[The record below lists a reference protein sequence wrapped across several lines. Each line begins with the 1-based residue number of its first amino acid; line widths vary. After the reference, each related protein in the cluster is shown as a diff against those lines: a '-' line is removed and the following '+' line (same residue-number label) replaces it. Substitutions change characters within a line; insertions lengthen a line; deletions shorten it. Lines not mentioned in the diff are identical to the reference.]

1 MDILQML
8 GADSEFVKFINL
20 RGLPTALL
28 IIAVSV
34 VLLRFLTRFLDTLG
48 EQITERRLLF
58 KQVSVIVRFVVLV
71 AATLMAG
78 GSLFEVSGQA
88 LYGVAGVL
96 IFGFGYAT
104 KDVLSSVTAGFILM
118 FDRPFQ
124 VGDRISFGG
133 TYGEVVEIGLRTVR
147 VVDLDDNL
155 VSIPNSRFLG
165 DAVSCANAGALDQ
178 MCVFSF
184 YIGCN
189 EDFEKARRIVLE
201 ATASSRYV
209 YLAKPISIVLREGP
223 VPGGAERF
231 AIMVRTKAY
240 VFDGRYET
248 AFGTDITERVLRS
261 FRAEGIRTAGQI
273 EWGPPGSGP
282 APAASEGAA

>member
-1 MDILQML
+1 MDILQAL

-20 RGLPTALL
+20 GGLPTAAMVLISALL
-28 IIAVSV
+28 
-34 VLLRFLTRFLDTLG
+34 LLRFVTRFLDGLG
-48 EQITERRLLF
+48 ERITERRLLF
-58 KQVSVIVRFVVLV
+58 KQIAVIVRFVVLV

-78 GSLFEVSGQA
+78 GALFEVSGQA

-96 IFGFGYAT
+96 IFAFGYAT

-133 TYGEVVEIGLRTVR
+133 HYGEVVEIGLRTVR
-147 VVDLDDNL
+147 VVDLEDNL
-155 VSIPNSRFLG
+155 ISIPNARFLS
-165 DAVSCANAGALDQ
+165 DTVACANAGALDQ
-178 MCVFSF
+178 MCVFTF

-189 EDFEKARRIVLE
+189 EDFAAAKRIVYE

-209 YLAKPISIVLREGP
+209 YLGKPISVIVRDGP

-231 AIMVRTKAY
+231 AIMIKVKAY
-240 VFDGRYET
+240 VFDGRYEV
-248 AFGTDITERVLRS
+248 AFGTDVTERVLRS
-261 FRAEGIRTAGQI
+261 FREENIQTAGQL
-273 EWGPPGSGP
+273 EWKHHPIGPR
-282 APAASEGAA
+282 AATPAAS